1 MEDVMSFNIGGLF
14 DVAAT
19 AIGGMFG
26 GPIGAM
32 VAQIAKQVISS
43 VVDQV
48 ISQLPTDQTTKDLL
62 STAFHAGMGDTA
74 GAAQSAQNLVKDLTD
89 STNASP
95 ADSAEAQR
103 SVDDMQDA
111 MKNLLTQMVQQN
123 SDSQDNGNDAP
134 VQSGG
139 GAAAKGAAGG
149 GKGWLWAIAE
159 ALGKQ
164 CNQLADEMQSKAD
177 SLDAKD
183 PKSVAEFQTITQQ
196 FSLLMNTTTNAIKTL
211 GEAMGNT
218 ARKN

>member
-1 MEDVMSFNIGGLF
+1 MSMFGSVGGIF

-32 VAQIAKQVISS
+32 IAQLAKQVMMS
-43 VVDQV
+43 VVDKV
-48 ISQLPTDQTTKDLL
+48 IEQLPTDQSTKDLL
-62 STAFHAGMGDTA
+62 QAGFHAGMGDTE
-74 GAAQSAQNLVKDLTD
+74 GAIQNAREFVDDIAQQSG
-89 STNASP
+89 ASP
-95 ADSAEAQR
+95 SDQADAQR
-103 SVDDMQDA
+103 SINDFQDA
-111 MKNLLTQMVQQN
+111 MQQLLTQMVQQN
-123 SDSQDNGNDAP
+123 DENNQDSKGSDAP
-134 VQSGG
+134 VQRGG
-139 GAAAKGAAGG
+139 TAAQGGGG

-164 CNQLADEMQSKAD
+164 CNQLADEMSAKAD

-196 FSLLMNTTTNAIKTL
+196 FSLLMNTTTNAIKSL
-211 GEAMGNT
+211 GEAMANT

>member
-1 MEDVMSFNIGGLF
+1 MSMFGSVGGIF
-14 DVAAT
+14 DIAAT

-32 VAQIAKQVISS
+32 IAQLAKQVMTS

-48 ISQLPTDQTTKDLL
+48 IDQLPTDQSTKDLL
-62 STAFHAGMGDTA
+62 QAAFHAGMGDTA
-74 GAAQSAQNLVKDLTD
+74 GAIQNAREFVDDIAQQSG
-89 STNASP
+89 ASP
-95 ADSAEAQR
+95 SDQADAQR
-103 SVDDMQDA
+103 SIDDFQEA
-111 MKNLLTQMVQQN
+111 MKQLLTQMVQQN

-134 VQSGG
+134 VQNGG
-139 GAAAKGAAGG
+139 GAAGAGGAG
-149 GKGWLWAIAE
+149 GKGWLWAIAQ

-164 CNQLADEMQSKAD
+164 CNQLADEMSAKAD

-196 FSLLMNTTTNAIKTL
+196 FSLLMNTTTNAIKSL
-211 GEAMGNT
+211 GEAMANT

>member
-1 MEDVMSFNIGGLF
+1 MSMFGSVGGIF

-32 VAQIAKQVISS
+32 IAQLAKQVMMS
-43 VVDQV
+43 VVDKV
-48 ISQLPTDQTTKDLL
+48 IDQLPTDQQTKDLL
-62 STAFHAGMGDTA
+62 QAGFHAGMGDTA
-74 GAAQSAQNLVKDLTD
+74 GAIQNAREFVDDIAQQSG
-89 STNASP
+89 ASP
-95 ADSAEAQR
+95 SDQADAQR
-103 SVDDMQDA
+103 SIDDFQDA
-111 MKNLLTQMVQQN
+111 IQKLLTQMVQQN

-134 VQSGG
+134 VQNGG
-139 GAAAKGAAGG
+139 GAAAKGGAG
-149 GKGWLWAIAE
+149 GKGWLWAIAQ
-159 ALGKQ
+159 ALGKE
-164 CNQLADEMQSKAD
+164 CNQLADEMQQKAD

-211 GEAMGNT
+211 GEAMANT

>member
-1 MEDVMSFNIGGLF
+1 MSMFGSVGGIF

-32 VAQIAKQVISS
+32 IAQLAKQVMTA
-43 VVDQV
+43 VVDKV
-48 ISQLPTDQTTKDLL
+48 IDQLPTDQSTKDLL
-62 STAFHAGMGDTA
+62 QTAFHAGMGDTA
-74 GAAQSAQNLVKDLTD
+74 GAIQNAREFVDDMAQQTG
-89 STNASP
+89 ASP
-95 ADSAEAQR
+95 SDQADAQR
-103 SVDDMQDA
+103 SVNDFQDA
-111 MKNLLTQMVQQN
+111 MQQLLTQMVQQN
-123 SDSQDNGNDAP
+123 DENNQDSKGSDAP
-134 VQSGG
+134 VQRGG
-139 GAAAKGAAGG
+139 TAAQGGGG

-164 CNQLADEMQSKAD
+164 CNQLADEMQQKAD

-196 FSLLMNTTTNAIKTL
+196 FSLLMNTTTNAIKSL
-211 GEAMGNT
+211 GEAMANT